1 MRSFL
6 LVELNHILRTIEESD
21 EGHDLLEYKDR
32 CEAVEEE
39 LPANA
44 EGSPDDS
51 LLDASHEERQQHA
64 LVEHIRAHK
73 PHLVE
78 KTDEEEGVRNDV
90 VEAQDPRTLAVN
102 RLMALAHEGCAMLTN
117 ANKPHLNIWIQWLT
131 SSRIS
136 RRMMGYLY
144 SG

>member
-117 ANKPHLNIWIQWLT
+117 PT
-131 SSRIS
+131 
-136 RRMMGYLY
+136 
-144 SG
+144 